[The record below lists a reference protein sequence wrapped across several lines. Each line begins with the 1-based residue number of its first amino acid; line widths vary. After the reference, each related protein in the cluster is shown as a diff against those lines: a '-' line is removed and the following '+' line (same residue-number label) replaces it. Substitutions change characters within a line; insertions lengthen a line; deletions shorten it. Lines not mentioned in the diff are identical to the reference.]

1 MMDLREFLDNLEK
14 AGELH
19 TVAAQVDPK
28 HELGAI
34 CKIFNERP
42 NSPALLFENVK
53 GSTISVVGQLLASDR
68 RVALALGLSQSE
80 LLRRL
85 GLEDAMDYRRISE
98 FERGTT
104 EPHLSVLLQY
114 ARAAGVHMED
124 IVDDELDLPERL
136 PTNVRYRGIAPSSKS
151 RKKR

>member
-1 MMDLREFLDNLEK
+1 MARGARVRPERLPEK
-14 AGELH
+14 
-19 TVAAQVDPK
+19 
-28 HELGAI
+28 
-34 CKIFNERP
+34 
-42 NSPALLFENVK
+42 LLQIR
-53 GSTISVVGQLLASDR
+53 T
-68 RVALALGLSQSE
+68 ALGLSQSE

-85 GLEDAMDYRRISE
+85 GLEDQMDYRRISE
-98 FERGTT
+98 FELGTT

-136 PTNVRYRGIAPSSKS
+136 PGKVSYQGITRSPTS